1 LIAVCESKI
10 FSQWQEGRA
19 EERRNAVL
27 KKIWNIVTTVVV
39 CVVALLALLLVGS
52 RILGLQTFVVLSG
65 SMEPYYHV
73 GSVIYVKEVPPETLK
88 VGDDISFLIT
98 ENTVATHRIVEV
110 LRDGSSLRFR
120 TKGTANTTTDDPVPQ
135 DRVLGKVVGTIPLLG
150 YLFDFVKHPPG
161 TYITLAAATV
171 MVLVAFLPDI
181 ITGCREQKPAPT
193 TTESTVDT
201 AQLKAE
207 LEALKQQ
214 LQQQA
219 ESPPPQPSEN
229 VDQS

>member
-1 LIAVCESKI
+1 M
-10 FSQWQEGRA
+10 
-19 EERRNAVL
+19 L
-27 KKIWNIVTTVVV
+27 KKTWNILSTIVV
-39 CVVALLALLLVGS
+39 CLVALLALLLVGA

-65 SMEPYYHV
+65 SMEPHYHV
-73 GSVIYVKEVPPETLK
+73 GSIIYVKEVPPETLQ
-88 VGDDISFLIT
+88 VGDDISFRIN
-98 ENTVATHRIVEV
+98 ENTVATHRIVEI
-110 LRDGSSLRFR
+110 LPDGRFR
-120 TKGTANTTTDDPVPQ
+120 TQGTANTTTDDPVPQ

-161 TYITLAAATV
+161 TYITLAAATL
-171 MVLVAFLPDI
+171 MVLAAFVPDI
-181 ITGCREQKPAPT
+181 ITGFREQKPEPSPVAE
-193 TTESTVDT
+193 ESPVDI

-219 ESPPPQPSEN
+219 EPAPPQPSEN

>member
-1 LIAVCESKI
+1 M
-10 FSQWQEGRA
+10 
-19 EERRNAVL
+19 L
-27 KKIWNIVTTVVV
+27 KKIWNALTTIVVILVV
-39 CVVALLALLLVGS
+39 LLALLLVGT
-52 RILGLQTFVVLSG
+52 RLLGLQTFVVLSG

-73 GSVIYVKEVPPETLK
+73 GSIIFVKDVPPESLQ
-88 VGDDISFLIT
+88 VGDDISFRINQ
-98 ENTVATHRIVEV
+98 NTVATHRIVEI
-110 LRDGSSLRFR
+110 LPDANNPDALRFR
-120 TKGTANTTTDDPVPQ
+120 TQGTANENTDEPVPQ

-161 TYITLAAATV
+161 TYITLAAATL
-171 MVLVAFLPDI
+171 MVLAAFVPDI
-181 ITGCREQKPAPT
+181 ITGFREQKPEPSPVAE
-193 TTESTVDT
+193 ESPVDI

-219 ESPPPQPSEN
+219 EPAPPQPSEN